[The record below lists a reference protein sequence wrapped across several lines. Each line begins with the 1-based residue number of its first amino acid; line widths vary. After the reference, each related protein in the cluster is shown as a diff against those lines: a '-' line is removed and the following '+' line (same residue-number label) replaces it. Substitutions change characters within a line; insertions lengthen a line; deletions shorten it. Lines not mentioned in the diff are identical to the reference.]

1 MNSLD
6 TQSNSFQYKFGP
18 WEILLKGRNV
28 NMEDEEEG
36 EEGRVDGTVTLRLH
50 DGVRLH
56 CVSLLVV
63 VAAHGLSPP
72 LQAMHGGQLFVKARD
87 NSRRNV

>member
-1 MNSLD
+1 MNSI
-6 TQSNSFQYKFGP
+6 P
-18 WEILLKGRNV
+18 
-28 NMEDEEEG
+28 MEKEEKEAD
-36 EEGRVDGTVTLRLH
+36 DGTLQH

-72 LQAMHGGQLFVKARD
+72 LQAMQGGQLFVKARD

>member
-1 MNSLD
+1 M
-6 TQSNSFQYKFGP
+6 
-18 WEILLKGRNV
+18 
-28 NMEDEEEG
+28 MEDEEEG
-36 EEGRVDGTVTLRLH
+36 EEGHVDGTLRLH

-72 LQAMHGGQLFVKARD
+72 LQAMQGGQLFVKARD